1 MLKIYLCE
9 DNPKQREILS
19 KYINNM
25 ILIDDYDIQFVKA
38 TDDPHEILELI
49 DSERS
54 TGLYFLDI
62 DLSSDMNGLALAKE
76 IRKID
81 SRGFI
86 VFITTHSEMSF
97 MTFSY
102 KVEAMD
108 FIIKD
113 DIDKIADRIHQC
125 IINAYSRYSSKNNS
139 FDQNFI
145 IKLSDKEYCLA
156 LDEIIYFESSSNAH
170 KVVVHTVSSQLEF
183 AGTLKEL
190 ASSLDSRFVQCHR
203 AYLINKNHIRE
214 INSKTSTIEMSN
226 QDICLTSSKSLK
238 SLI

>member
-97 MTFSY
+97 MTFSCFY
-102 KVEAMD
+102 LFFS
-108 FIIKD
+108 FINFLICIDHTIQIKLLTGYISVSSMHIPD
-113 DIDKIADRIHQC
+113 IHQR
-125 IINAYSRYSSKNNS
+125 IT
-139 FDQNFI
+139 
-145 IKLSDKEYCLA
+145 A
-156 LDEIIYFESSSNAH
+156 LTRI
-170 KVVVHTVSSQLEF
+170 L
-183 AGTLKEL
+183 
-190 ASSLDSRFVQCHR
+190 
-203 AYLINKNHIRE
+203 
-214 INSKTSTIEMSN
+214 
-226 QDICLTSSKSLK
+226 
-238 SLI
+238 